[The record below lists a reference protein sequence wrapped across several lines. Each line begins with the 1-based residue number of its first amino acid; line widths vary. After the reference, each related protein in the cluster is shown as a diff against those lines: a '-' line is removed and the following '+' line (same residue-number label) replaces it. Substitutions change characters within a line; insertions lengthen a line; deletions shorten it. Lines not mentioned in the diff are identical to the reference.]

1 MNKRKTSTE
10 LQSSTNKDAR
20 TESSSGLDTTDNS
33 SINSSRTSNGGSP
46 LLHSSITP
54 GQRQSRITDHF
65 LTQSTPSRTQS
76 SPLRTQ
82 LTPPHSNPDDVFD
95 ITETHHALL
104 DAATDIFSTPSARP
118 PQEMVMIKATDFE
131 SLLSAT
137 NNMQKY
143 IVKLVAQVDSQKEQ
157 IQNTLKNQDKIMKE
171 LNSIKA
177 AANSIATANTVN
189 NTTPGS
195 SARVLHT
202 GQTKHVQSDKNRN
215 KEPINSRNKTSTNSS
230 ASHQAKQNKRV
241 SAPISNNT
249 TANNVDKHIDK
260 YMPMWRKK
268 HFYRRS
274 EYLRYHMSSEKS
286 KIIED
291 HISRKYIPRRFR
303 PRQTHTKAEYIL
315 EEKHSFATMKHEGEK
330 FKFHADNAKSNFNA
344 TDQEIFENI
353 DVISEISEADQEK
366 LKEQWLNEVT
376 QAVDKAHEL
385 CEYNLAFL
393 KDLPQTHPY
402 HGFSASNSNIQ
413 QKSSNQYTYNSNPNR
428 RRQRNFH

>member
-1 MNKRKTSTE
+1 MTKRKTSTE
-10 LQSSTNKDAR
+10 LQSSANKDAR
-20 TESSSGLDTTDNS
+20 TESPSGLDTTDNS
-33 SINSSRTSNGGSP
+33 FINSSRISNGGSP
-46 LLHSSITP
+46 LLRSSITP

-65 LTQSTPSRTQS
+65 LTQSTQSTPSRTQS
-76 SPLRTQ
+76 ISPRTQ
-82 LTPPHSNPDDVFD
+82 LTPPHSNSDDVFD

-104 DAATDIFSTPSARP
+104 DVATDIFSTPSARP
-118 PQEMVMIKATDFE
+118 HQEMVTIKATDFE

-137 NNMQKY
+137 NNMQKN
-143 IVKLVAQVDSQKEQ
+143 IVKLVAQVDSQKQQ

-171 LNSIKA
+171 LTSLKA
-177 AANSIATANTVN
+177 AANSIATANTV
-189 NTTPGS
+189 PGP
-195 SARVLHT
+195 SAKVLHT
-202 GQTKHVQSDKNRN
+202 GQTKHVQSDKNKK

-241 SAPISNNT
+241 SAPIVNNT
-249 TANNVDKHIDK
+249 TTNNIDKHIDK

-330 FKFHADNAKSNFNA
+330 FKFHAENAKSNFNA
-344 TDQEIFENI
+344 TDQEIFETI

-385 CEYNLAFL
+385 CDYNLAFL

-402 HGFSASNSNIQ
+402 HGFSASNNNVQ
-413 QKSSNQYTYNSNPNR
+413 QKSRNQYTYNSNPNR
-428 RRQRNFH
+428 RQQRNFY